1 MAIYFTYVANNKS
14 LKLHGPSP
22 LPAAGESSFLLF
34 PLSFS
39 TSSPSLCPLTPGG
52 HVQVLR
58 TCGLS
63 SREQLLMEPLLPCR
77 VPQGFSLHFS
87 PELSCVPCCLWLSF
101 LPRLAGRLR
110 LLRDPLICCF
120 RKQAQ
125 RHRTP
130 SIFRVTFVTLWNRPG
145 KAREPDVGKLLR
157 FQKACTILRQSYMIW
172 FLTPQLYSLVES
184 ELENGKW
191 ESRLV
196 GKVLSLGIFCFL
208 NSCVLN

>member
-87 PELSCVPCCLWLSF
+87 LFRAVLCIMLLVVVFPSK
-101 LPRLAGRLR
+101 AGRSVEAPQGSPY
-110 LLRDPLICCF
+110 LLL
-120 RKQAQ
+120 
-125 RHRTP
+125 
-130 SIFRVTFVTLWNRPG
+130 
-145 KAREPDVGKLLR
+145 
-157 FQKACTILRQSYMIW
+157 QKTSTEA
-172 FLTPQLYSLVES
+172 
-184 ELENGKW
+184 
-191 ESRLV
+191 
-196 GKVLSLGIFCFL
+196 
-208 NSCVLN
+208 